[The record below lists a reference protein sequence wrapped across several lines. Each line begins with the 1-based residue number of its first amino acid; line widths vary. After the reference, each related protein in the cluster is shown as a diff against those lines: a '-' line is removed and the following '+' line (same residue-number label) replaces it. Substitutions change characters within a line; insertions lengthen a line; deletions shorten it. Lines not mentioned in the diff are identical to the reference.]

1 MVFSSH
7 VFLFYFLPA
16 ALGLYYLCPARWRG
30 LLLIGLSYL
39 CYGWANPWFVLLLVF
54 STVLNYACGEWIS
67 GRWRI
72 PGLWRG
78 EPAGRGLPAAGQRK
92 AALGLCI
99 AGNLAFL
106 GFFKYLGFVEA
117 NLNALL
123 GVFGRAPVEVY
134 TVALPAGISFYTF
147 KAMSYCLDVYQ
158 GASKPARGPVDFA
171 CYVALFPQ
179 LVAGPIGR
187 FRDLGEQLQR
197 RSQTLERFSQGVF
210 FFALGMLKKV
220 LLADPMGQVADAAFG
235 AASVPWH
242 AAWAGAL
249 AYSFQIYF
257 DFSGY
262 SDMAGLGRLMGFHFL
277 ENFDFPYISRGIG
290 EFWRR
295 WHISLG
301 NFMREYLY
309 IPLGGN
315 RVAPAR
321 RAFNLWLVF
330 LLSGFW
336 HGAAWNF
343 VIWGAWH
350 GLWIVVEKRLA
361 GRRGARTRP
370 AVLAVPATFL
380 LVLIGWVFFRA
391 ENLAAAGAYF
401 RALAGLAT
409 APAAPPPALADLR
422 TATAMILGTGL
433 SFAPLFTRRVPSH
446 DWTVADGTPGAACRI
461 ILRTAATLALI
472 GLSTLPLLLGGFNP
486 FIYFRF

>member
-7 VFLFYFLPA
+7 AFLFYFLPA

-262 SDMAGLGRLMGFHFL
+262 SDMATGLGLMMGFEFRR
-277 ENFDFPYISRGIG
+277 NFDLPYLAQSIT

-295 WHISLG
+295 WHISLQ
-301 NFMREYLY
+301 NWLQDFIFMPLTKRLMRTKLRGKGHA
-309 IPLGGN
+309 IPWIGYM
-315 RVAPAR
+315 VT
-321 RAFNLWLVF
+321 F
-330 LLSGFW
+330 LACGLW
-336 HGAAWNF
+336 HGAAWTF
-343 VIWGAWH
+343 VVWGGLH
-350 GLWIVVEKRLA
+350 GLLLCLERLA
-361 GRRGARTRP
+361 GRKPIYAGLPQWCRT
-370 AVLAVPATFL
+370 LATFA
-380 LVLIGWVFFRA
+380 LVLLTWVFFRA
-391 ENLAAAGAYF
+391 ETFGDALSYLSAMFGLTAAAPSAALVPGVVYQPQFLVVFAACLLIHVFRLDTWDLAQDLRPAKLVLAAAAF
-401 RALAGLAT
+401 
-409 APAAPPPALADLR
+409 AASV
-422 TATAMILGTGL
+422 AM
-433 SFAPLFTRRVPSH
+433 LFTQSYE
-446 DWTVADGTPGAACRI
+446 
-461 ILRTAATLALI
+461 
-472 GLSTLPLLLGGFNP
+472 P
-486 FIYFRF
+486 FLYFRF

>member
-262 SDMAGLGRLMGFHFL
+262 SDMATGLGLMMGF
-277 ENFDFPYISRGIG
+277 
-290 EFWRR
+290 EFRRR
-295 WHISLG
+295 WHISLQ
-301 NFMREYLY
+301 NWLQDFIFMPLTKRLMRTKLRGKGHA
-309 IPLGGN
+309 IPWIGYM
-315 RVAPAR
+315 VT
-321 RAFNLWLVF
+321 F
-330 LLSGFW
+330 LACGLW
-336 HGAAWNF
+336 HGAAWTF
-343 VIWGAWH
+343 VVWGGLH
-350 GLWIVVEKRLA
+350 GLLLCLERLA
-361 GRRGARTRP
+361 GRKPIYAGLPQWCRT
-370 AVLAVPATFL
+370 LATFA
-380 LVLIGWVFFRA
+380 LVLLTWVFFRA
-391 ENLAAAGAYF
+391 ETFGDALSYLSAMFGLTAAAPSAALVPGVVYQPQFLVVFAACLLIHVFRLDTWDLAQDLRPAKLVLAAAAF
-401 RALAGLAT
+401 
-409 APAAPPPALADLR
+409 AASV
-422 TATAMILGTGL
+422 AM
-433 SFAPLFTRRVPSH
+433 LFTQSYE
-446 DWTVADGTPGAACRI
+446 
-461 ILRTAATLALI
+461 
-472 GLSTLPLLLGGFNP
+472 P
-486 FIYFRF
+486 FLYFRF

>member
-262 SDMAGLGRLMGFHFL
+262 SDMATGLGLMMGFEFRR
-277 ENFDFPYISRGIG
+277 NFDLPYLAQSIT

-295 WHISLG
+295 WHISLQ
-301 NFMREYLY
+301 NWLQDFIFMPLTKRLMRTKLRGKGHA
-309 IPLGGN
+309 IPWIGYM
-315 RVAPAR
+315 VT
-321 RAFNLWLVF
+321 F
-330 LLSGFW
+330 LACGLW
-336 HGAAWNF
+336 HGAAWTF
-343 VIWGAWH
+343 VVWGGLH
-350 GLWIVVEKRLA
+350 GLLLCLERLA
-361 GRRGARTRP
+361 GRKPIYAGLPQWCRT
-370 AVLAVPATFL
+370 LATFA
-380 LVLIGWVFFRA
+380 LVLLTWVFFRA
-391 ENLAAAGAYF
+391 ETFGDALSYLSAMFGLTAAAPSAALVPGVVYQPQFLVVFAACLLIHVFRLDTWDLAQDLRPAKLVLAAAAF
-401 RALAGLAT
+401 
-409 APAAPPPALADLR
+409 AASV
-422 TATAMILGTGL
+422 AM
-433 SFAPLFTRRVPSH
+433 LFTQSYE
-446 DWTVADGTPGAACRI
+446 
-461 ILRTAATLALI
+461 
-472 GLSTLPLLLGGFNP
+472 P
-486 FIYFRF
+486 FLYFRF